1 MLMTPKSAH
10 HFLNSSY
17 GNIKRQLKAEREP
30 VLDIHPE
37 DAESRSIADGDV
49 IRVFN
54 GRGSLQ
60 LRARVGDK
68 VRPGVV
74 AVPSGWWA
82 SQSPGGRSVNA
93 LTPDGL
99 VDLRGAGAFHGALVE
114 VERA

>member
-1 MLMTPKSAH
+1 MAERGLDPLPAFQPAEEGPRGDRDLVARYPLMLMTPKSAH

-74 AVPSGWWA
+74 AVPSGW
-82 SQSPGGRSVNA
+82 
-93 LTPDGL
+93 
-99 VDLRGAGAFHGALVE
+99 
-114 VERA
+114 